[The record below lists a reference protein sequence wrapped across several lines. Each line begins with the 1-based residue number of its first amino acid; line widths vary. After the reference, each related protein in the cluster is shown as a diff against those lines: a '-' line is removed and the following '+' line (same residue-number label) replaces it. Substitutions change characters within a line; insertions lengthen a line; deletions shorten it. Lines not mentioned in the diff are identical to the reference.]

1 MIIGMKSSI
10 SSLHAPGKANVP
22 AGAKS
27 REAMAPSPMT
37 SLLIALMKSFIFML
51 LL

>member
-10 SSLHAPGKANVP
+10 SSIYAPGKANVP

-27 REAMAPSPMT
+27 RVAMAPTPMA